1 MEYIYQLFMGQAPSV
16 RKVNFEDVQY
26 AIKQRQNYLLINTLD
41 SREQQCLITK
51 TIGISQEERIINEYL
66 NKKINVNIIVYDK
79 NANAPNLMK
88 KYEQLIGLGFINVYI
103 YPGGLFE
110 WLLLQDIYGSED
122 FPTTIVERDHLKFKG
137 RSMFTTYMIGDL
149 D

>member
-1 MEYIYQLFMGQAPSV
+1 MEYIYQLFMGQSPSV

-41 SREQQCLITK
+41 SGEQQCLITK

-66 NKKINVNIIVYDK
+66 NKKVNVNIIVYDK

-122 FPTTIVERDHLKFKG
+122 FPTTIDERDHLKFKG

>member
-1 MEYIYQLFMGQAPSV
+1 MGNSPSV
-16 RKVNFEDVQY
+16 RKVNFEDVQH
-26 AIKQRQNYLLINTLD
+26 AIKHQQSNLLINTLD
-41 SREQQCLITK
+41 LTDQSCLIINTVP
-51 TIGISQEERIINEYL
+51 INEEVKLINNYL

-88 KYEQLIGLGFINVYI
+88 KYEQLVGLGFVNVYI

-110 WLLLQDIYGSED
+110 WLLLQDIYGIED
-122 FPTTIVERDHLKFKG
+122 FGTTIEELDHLKFKG
-137 RSMFTTYMIGDL
+137 KSIFTTRLIGDL

>member
-1 MEYIYQLFMGQAPSV
+1 MGQAPSV

-41 SREQQCLITK
+41 MNEQGCLISK
-51 TIGISQEERIINEYL
+51 TIAVSNEENLINQYL

-88 KYEQLIGLGFINVYI
+88 KYEQLLSLGFVNIYI

-110 WLLLQDIYGSED
+110 WLLLQDIYGTED
-122 FPTTIVERDHLKFKG
+122 FPTTSVERDHLKFKG
-137 RSMFTTYMIGDL
+137 KSMFTTYLIGDL

>member
-1 MEYIYQLFMGQAPSV
+1 MGQAPSV

-41 SREQQCLITK
+41 MNEQGCLRSK
-51 TIGISQEERIINEYL
+51 TVPVNNEENLINQYL

-88 KYEQLIGLGFINVYI
+88 KYEQLLSLGFVNVYI

-110 WLLLQDIYGSED
+110 WLLLQDIYGTED
-122 FPTTIVERDHLKFKG
+122 FPTTSVERDHLKFKG
-137 RSMFTTYMIGDL
+137 KSMFTTYLIGDL

>member
-1 MEYIYQLFMGQAPSV
+1 MGQSPSI

-26 AIKQRQNYLLINTLD
+26 AIKQNQNYLLINTLD
-41 SREQQCLITK
+41 STEQNCLITK
-51 TIGISQEERIINEYL
+51 TVPVNKEVNLINEYL
-66 NKKINVNIIVYDK
+66 KKKINVNIIVYDK

-110 WLLLQDIYGSED
+110 WLLLQDIYGKEN
-122 FPTTIVERDHLKFKG
+122 FKTTIDELDILKYK
-137 RSMFTTYMIGDL
+137 SNMIL
-149 D
+149 NKKYISNN

>member
-1 MEYIYQLFMGQAPSV
+1 MEYIYQLFIGQSPSV

-26 AIKQRQNYLLINTLD
+26 AIKQRQNHLLINTLD
-41 SREQQCLITK
+41 SGEQQCLITK

-88 KYEQLIGLGFINVYI
+88 KYEQLLGLGFINVYI

-110 WLLLQDIYGSED
+110 WLLLQQIYGDDE
-122 FPTTIVERDHLKFKG
+122 FKTTSKIYDILQYK
-137 RSMFTTYMIGDL
+137 
-149 D
+149 

>member
-110 WLLLQDIYGSED
+110 WLLLQDIYGREE
-122 FPTTIVERDHLKFKG
+122 FQTTKKELDILKYRPDSKLT
-137 RSMFTTYMIGDL
+137 RLYLTNS
-149 D
+149 

>member
-1 MEYIYQLFMGQAPSV
+1 MGNTVSV

-26 AIKQRQNYLLINTLD
+26 GIKNKHKCILINTL
-41 SREQQCLITK
+41 SSNEQDCLIK
-51 TIGISQEERIINEYL
+51 NTIPIESEEKLINKYL
-66 NKKINVNIIVYDK
+66 SEKIDVNIIVYDK

-88 KYEQLIGLGFINVYI
+88 KYNQLINLGFANVYI

-110 WLLLQDIYGSED
+110 WLLLQDVYGKDS
-122 FPTTIVERDHLKFKG
+122 FPTNIIEIDILKFKG
-137 RSMFTTYMIGDL
+137 KSIFNSYLIKDL

>member
-1 MEYIYQLFMGQAPSV
+1 MGQGQSSV

-41 SREQQCLITK
+41 SSEQNCLITK
-51 TIGISQEERIINEYL
+51 TIAVNTEERLINEYM

-88 KYEQLIGLGFINVYI
+88 KYDQLIGLGFINVYI

-110 WLLLQDIYGSED
+110 WLLLQDIYGSDD
-122 FPTTIVERDHLKFKG
+122 FPTTIEERDHLKFKG
-137 RSMFTTYMIGDL
+137 KSMFTTYMIGDL

>member
-1 MEYIYQLFMGQAPSV
+1 MGQAPSV

-41 SREQQCLITK
+41 MNEQSCLISK
-51 TIGISQEERIINEYL
+51 TVAVSNEENLINQYL

-88 KYEQLIGLGFINVYI
+88 KYEQLISLGFVNIYI

-110 WLLLQDIYGSED
+110 WLLLQDIYGTED
-122 FPTTIVERDHLKFKG
+122 FPTTSVERDHLKFKG
-137 RSMFTTYMIGDL
+137 KSMFTTYLIGDL

>member
-1 MEYIYQLFMGQAPSV
+1 MGNSPSV
-16 RKVNFEDVQY
+16 RKVNFEDVQF
-26 AIKQRQNYLLINTLD
+26 AIKHKQNNLLINTLD
-41 SREQQCLITK
+41 LSEQTCLIIN
-51 TIGISQEERIINEYL
+51 TIPINEEEKLINNYL

-88 KYEQLIGLGFINVYI
+88 KYEQLVGLGFVNVYI

-110 WLLLQDIYGSED
+110 WLLLQDIYGTED
-122 FPTTIVERDHLKFKG
+122 FGTTIEELDHLKFKG
-137 RSMFTTYMIGDL
+137 NSIFTTRLIGDL

>member
-1 MEYIYQLFMGQAPSV
+1 MGQAPSV

-41 SREQQCLITK
+41 SGEQQCLISK

-66 NKKINVNIIVYDK
+66 NKKIDANIIVYDK

-88 KYEQLIGLGFINVYI
+88 KYEQLLGLGFINVYI

-110 WLLLQDIYGSED
+110 WLLLQDVYGKDD
-122 FPTTIVERDHLKFKG
+122 FPTTTHELDILKYKG
-137 RSMFTTYMIGDL
+137 KSMFTSYLLNDV

>member
-1 MEYIYQLFMGQAPSV
+1 MEYIYHLFMGQAPSV

-41 SREQQCLITK
+41 SGEQQCLISK

-66 NKKINVNIIVYDK
+66 NKKIDANIIVYDK

-88 KYEQLIGLGFINVYI
+88 KYEQLLGLGFINVYI

-110 WLLLQDIYGSED
+110 WLLLQDVYGKDD
-122 FPTTIVERDHLKFKG
+122 FPTTTHELDILKYKG
-137 RSMFTTYMIGDL
+137 KSMFTSYLLNDV

>member
-1 MEYIYQLFMGQAPSV
+1 MGQAPSV

-41 SREQQCLITK
+41 MNEQGCLISK
-51 TIGISQEERIINEYL
+51 TVPVNNEENLINQYL

-88 KYEQLIGLGFINVYI
+88 KYEQLLSLGFVNVYI

-122 FPTTIVERDHLKFKG
+122 FPTTIAERDHLKFKG

>member
-1 MEYIYQLFMGQAPSV
+1 MGQAPSV

-41 SREQQCLITK
+41 SGEQQCLISK

-66 NKKINVNIIVYDK
+66 NKKIDANIIVYDK

-88 KYEQLIGLGFINVYI
+88 KYEQLLGLGFVNVYI

-110 WLLLQDIYGSED
+110 WLLLQDVYGKDD
-122 FPTTIVERDHLKFKG
+122 FPTTTHELDILKYKG
-137 RSMFTTYMIGDL
+137 KSMFTSYLLNDV

>member
-1 MEYIYQLFMGQAPSV
+1 MGNTVSV

-26 AIKQRQNYLLINTLD
+26 GIKNKQNYLLINTLD
-41 SREQQCLITK
+41 MNEQGCLISK
-51 TIGISQEERIINEYL
+51 TVAVSNEENLINQYL

-88 KYEQLIGLGFINVYI
+88 KYEQLLSLGFVNVYI

-110 WLLLQDIYGSED
+110 WLLLQDIYGTED
-122 FPTTIVERDHLKFKG
+122 FPTTSVERDHLKFKG
-137 RSMFTTYMIGDL
+137 KSMFTTYLIGDL

>member
-1 MEYIYQLFMGQAPSV
+1 MGNSPSV
-16 RKVNFEDVQY
+16 RKVNFEDVQH
-26 AIKQRQNYLLINTLD
+26 AIKHKQNNLLINTLD
-41 SREQQCLITK
+41 LTEQACLIINTVP
-51 TIGISQEERIINEYL
+51 INEEVKLINNYL

-88 KYEQLIGLGFINVYI
+88 KYEQLLGLGFVNVYI

-110 WLLLQDIYGSED
+110 WLLLQDIYGNED
-122 FPTTIVERDHLKFKG
+122 FGTTIDELDHLKFKG
-137 RSMFTTYMIGDL
+137 KSIFATRLIGDL

>member
-1 MEYIYQLFMGQAPSV
+1 MGQAPSV

-41 SREQQCLITK
+41 INEQVCLISK
-51 TIGISQEERIINEYL
+51 TVPVNKEENLINDYL
-66 NKKINVNIIVYDK
+66 NKKLNVNIIVYDK

-88 KYEQLIGLGFINVYI
+88 KYEQLVSLGFINVYI

-110 WLLLQDIYGSED
+110 WLLLQDIYGKDD
-122 FPTTIVERDHLKFKG
+122 FPTTKTELDHLKFKG
-137 RSMFTTYMIGDL
+137 KSMFTTYLINDL